1 MQQVLRGR
9 QSVVG
14 RQNVAATLLRAVGA
28 AMGCEHVEW
37 NAKLQSHLPQAAF
50 QIRSSSY

>member
-1 MQQVLRGR
+1 MQQVPRGR

-14 RQNVAATLLRAVGA
+14 RQNVAATLLRAGA

-37 NAKLQSHLPQAAF
+37 NAKQSNLPQAAF
-50 QIRSSSY
+50 QIRSSGY